1 MTCPHIFYFFF
12 LFKVPPCFLSQQN
25 IPSLCC
31 IFPSS
36 SLESV
41 ISPWSPGSFYW
52 WMVFRNQNLVVGV
65 LVDTGVSL
73 LLDIL
78 SLSSVCY
85 YGTIHIY
92 ICFCIYPSVHISIW
106 AHINL
111 SNRPGFPLLLLVTSF
126 SDREKHCC
134 HYLFTYLSIPRM
146 HIKKFQICLWWFI
159 SSCLFLFIFIFNIYS
174 TSYIPSYF
182 LPLKWYFWLWSH
194 ILWNFFLRLILKF
207 FIYIC
212 I

>member
-25 IPSLCC
+25 IPGLCC

-111 SNRPGFPLLLLVTSF
+111 SNRPGFPLLLTCNLFLWQGETLLPLSI
-126 SDREKHCC
+126 
-134 HYLFTYLSIPRM
+134 YLFVHSPYAYKEVSDLLVM
-146 HIKKFQICLWWFI
+146 VY
-159 SSCLFLFIFIFNIYS
+159 FLMFIFI
-174 TSYIPSYF
+174 YF
-182 LPLKWYFWLWSH
+182 YF
-194 ILWNFFLRLILKF
+194 
-207 FIYIC
+207 
-212 I
+212 

>member
-1 MTCPHIFYFFF
+1 MVQYISIFVSVSIHLYIYQYE
-12 LFKVPPCFLSQQN
+12 LILISLIDLAFLS
-25 IPSLCC
+25 C
-31 IFPSS
+31 
-36 SLESV
+36 
-41 ISPWSPGSFYW
+41 
-52 WMVFRNQNLVVGV
+52 
-65 LVDTGVSL
+65 
-73 LLDIL
+73 
-78 SLSSVCY
+78 
-85 YGTIHIY
+85 
-92 ICFCIYPSVHISIW
+92 
-106 AHINL
+106 
-111 SNRPGFPLLLLVTSF
+111 LLVTSF

-134 HYLFTYLSIPRM
+134 HYLFTYLSSPSM